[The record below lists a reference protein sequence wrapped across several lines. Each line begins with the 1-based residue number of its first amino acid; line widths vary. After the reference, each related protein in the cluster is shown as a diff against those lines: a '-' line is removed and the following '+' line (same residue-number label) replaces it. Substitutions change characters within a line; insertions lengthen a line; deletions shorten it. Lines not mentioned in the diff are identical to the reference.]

1 MEHLLPR
8 FVEAARTA
16 GATAT
21 AVELEGAA
29 MDLLRRWAEPHRGYH
44 DVAHLA
50 EVLDRLDDLSRDGET
65 VPVEAVLA
73 AWFHDAVYTGAP
85 GDDERASAALA
96 ASELRALGVPTRA
109 RARVLDLVLVT
120 AGHRPPPGDVAAA
133 ALCDA
138 DLAVLASGEQRYAA
152 YVSGVRQEYA
162 HVADDA
168 FATGRAAVLRDLLAR
183 PTLFTTASA
192 RRRWEVPARTNLAAE
207 LRSLEGFG
215 GLEGS

>member
-16 GATAT
+16 GATAS
-21 AVELEGAA
+21 AVELEGAG

-44 DVAHLA
+44 DVLHLA
-50 EVLDRLDDLSRDGET
+50 EVLDRLDDLSRDGEP

-85 GDDERASAALA
+85 GDDERASAELA
-96 ASELRALGVPTRA
+96 TSELRALGVPE
-109 RARVLDLVLVT
+109 RVCDAVEALVLVT
-120 AGHRPPPGDVAAA
+120 AGHRPAAGDPAAG

-138 DLAVLASGEQRYAA
+138 DLAVLASATERYEA
-152 YVSGVRQEYA
+152 YVAGVRREHA

-168 FATGRAAVLRDLLAR
+168 FAAGRAAVLRDLLAR
-183 PTLFTTASA
+183 PTLFTTAA
-192 RRRWEVPARTNLAAE
+192 GRRRWEAPARTNLATE
-207 LRSLEGFG
+207 LRSLEGLG
-215 GLEGS
+215 GLKGP